1 MKSMALAQTE
11 TCPMTTPR
19 AAAGQGRT
27 GAFRLRRGAVLGV
40 VMSGL
45 LSGCALL
52 PAAGPTAGAFVGNV
66 DESAVQ
72 YRDGYLL
79 IPVDNS
85 VLAYQQEEAR
95 PSFRGIASRSLPND
109 TGIGVGDVV
118 QVTLFEAGVGGLFSS
133 LNAGGQGSSSVH
145 LPEQQVARDGSIT
158 IPYAGR
164 IRVAGSTAS
173 AVESRIVAALRDRA
187 IEPQA
192 VVAVAQGNSTAVT
205 VTGDAVT
212 GASVP
217 IPTSGLKLLDLIA
230 RVGGPK
236 APIYETAVS
245 LTRGGRTVQMPFS
258 ELVNDPSEDVYVR
271 PGDVVLLTRQP
282 RTYVALG
289 ATGKSDQLPLQGYEM
304 SLAEALAQVGGL
316 NPNLANPMGVF
327 VLRREPAAEMLA
339 RYEGQAFKRVDPSDP
354 VATRLAGEMP
364 VIYRFNLREPSGLL
378 YSQDF
383 KIHSGDM
390 VYVATAPY
398 VPIKQAFDAFNGIVS
413 PAANTVSAAAIAAIR
428 LDQ

>member
-1 MKSMALAQTE
+1 MA
-11 TCPMTTPR
+11 TTQVNPSADAFGGMAGR
-19 AAAGQGRT
+19 AGPH
-27 GAFRLRRGAVLGV
+27 RRGGAGLVLAVLAA
-40 VMSGL
+40 GL
-45 LSGCALL
+45 LSGCAAL
-52 PAAGPTAGAFVGNV
+52 PSAGPTAGAFVGNV
-66 DESAVQ
+66 DEKAVQ
-72 YRDGYLL
+72 WRDGYLL
-79 IPVDNS
+79 VPVDDT
-85 VLAYQQEEAR
+85 VLAYQHEEPR
-95 PSFRGIASRSLPND
+95 PSFRGIASRSLPSD

-164 IRVAGSTAS
+164 VRVAGSTAS
-173 AVESRIVAALRDRA
+173 AVEQRIVAALRDRA

-192 VVAVAQGNSTAVT
+192 VVAVSQGNSTAVT
-205 VTGDAVT
+205 VTGDAVQ

-217 IPTSGLKLLDLIA
+217 IPASGLKILDLIA

-236 APIYETAVS
+236 TPIYETAVS

-258 ELVNDPSEDVYVR
+258 ELVNDPTEDVYVR

-316 NPNLANPMGVF
+316 NPTLANPKGVF
-327 VLRREPAAEMLA
+327 VLRREPGAEMVA
-339 RYEGQAFKRVDPSDP
+339 RYEGQAFTRAAPGED
-354 VATRLAGEMP
+354 ATRLAGEIP
-364 VIYRFNLREPSGLL
+364 VIYRFDLRQPSGLL
-378 YSQDF
+378 HAQDF
-383 KIHSGDM
+383 RIHDGDM
-390 VYVATAPY
+390 LYVATAPF
-398 VPIKQAFDAFNGIVS
+398 VPVKQALDALSGVVT
-413 PAANTVSAAAIAAIR
+413 PALTAVNTASIIENR
-428 LDQ
+428 LNR

>member
-1 MKSMALAQTE
+1 MTTAQENTANAALWSAAAQAKNHPRGVGRLVLAALA
-11 TCPMTTPR
+11 
-19 AAAGQGRT
+19 A
-27 GAFRLRRGAVLGV
+27 
-40 VMSGL
+40 GL
-45 LSGCALL
+45 LSGCAAL
-52 PAAGPTAGAFVGNV
+52 PSAGPTAGAFVGNV
-66 DESAVQ
+66 DENAVQ
-72 YRDGYLL
+72 WRDGYLL
-79 IPVDNS
+79 VPVDSN
-85 VLAYQQEEAR
+85 VLAYQQEEPR
-95 PSFRGIASRSLPND
+95 PSFRGIASQSLPSD

-133 LNAGGQGSSSVH
+133 LNSGGQGSSSVR

-164 IRVAGSTAS
+164 VRVAGSTAS

-205 VTGDAVT
+205 VTGDAVQ

-217 IPTSGLKLLDLIA
+217 IPTSGLKILDLIA

-236 APIYETAVS
+236 TPIYETAVS

-304 SLAEALAQVGGL
+304 SLAEALAQMGGL
-316 NPNLANPMGVF
+316 NPNLANPNGVF
-327 VLRREPAAEMLA
+327 LLRREPGAEMVA
-339 RYEGQAFKRVDPSDP
+339 RYEGQAFTRAAPGED
-354 VATRLAGEMP
+354 ATHLRGEIP

-378 YSQDF
+378 HAQDF
-383 KIHSGDM
+383 RIHDGDM
-390 VYVATAPY
+390 LYVATAPY
-398 VPIKQAFDAFNGIVS
+398 VPVKQALDAISGVVT
-413 PAANTVSAAAIAAIR
+413 PALTAANTASIISNR
-428 LDQ
+428 LDR